1 MEWVQKL
8 NESMEYIESRLSSEL
23 DYDQLARIACCS
35 RYHYQR
41 MFTYLAGT
49 TLSEYVRRRR
59 MSLAAV
65 DLQNGEGSVLEIAG
79 KYGYSSPTAF
89 NRAFQSVHG
98 VAPSAV
104 RGTGAAVK
112 SYPPMVFTLSVRGGQ
127 AMDYRIESHES
138 FRVVGVSAPLEQ
150 DLESNFQT
158 VPQLWQRAAA
168 DGTIQ
173 RLAGLMDAP
182 PKGLLGISVCGEAER
197 WRYYIAVSSTRPAGE
212 LETYTVPAF
221 DWAVFP
227 GTGMESFQ
235 DLERRVVTEWLPS
248 SGYEYADGPDLE
260 VYLDPNP
267 QNARY
272 EIWIPVVRQRESG
285 EVW

>member
-1 MEWVQKL
+1 MEWVEKL
-8 NESMEYIESRLSSEL
+8 NESMAYIEEHLSSEL
-23 DYDQLARIACCS
+23 DYDRLAEIACCS

-65 DLQNGEGSVLEIAG
+65 ELQNGEGSVLETAG

-98 VAPSAV
+98 MAPSAV
-104 RGTGAAVK
+104 REAGAAVK
-112 SYPPMVFTLSVRGGQ
+112 SYPPLVFTVSVRGGQ
-127 AMDYRIESHES
+127 ALEYRVERHES

-150 DLESNFQT
+150 DLEQNFRT
-158 VPQLWQRAAA
+158 VPQLWQRASE
-168 DGTIQ
+168 DGTVQ
-173 RLAGLMDAP
+173 RLASLMDAP
-182 PKGLLGISVCGEAER
+182 PFGLLGISVCGEAEQ
-197 WRYYIAVSSTRPAGE
+197 WRYYLAASSSKDAGE
-212 LETYTVPAF
+212 LETYVVPAF

-227 GTGMESFQ
+227 GTGLEGFQ
-235 DLERRVVTEWLPS
+235 DLERRIVTEWLPA

-267 QNARY
+267 ENARY
-272 EIWIPVVRQRESG
+272 EIWIPVTRRR
-285 EVW
+285 

>member
-1 MEWVQKL
+1 MEWVEKL
-8 NESMEYIESRLSSEL
+8 NESMAYIEAHLASEL
-23 DYDQLARIACCS
+23 DYDRLAEIACCS

-65 DLQNGEGSVLEIAG
+65 ELQNGEGSVLETAG

-98 VAPSAV
+98 MAPSAV
-104 RGTGAAVK
+104 REAGAAVK
-112 SYPPMVFTLSVRGGQ
+112 SYPPLVFTVSVRGGQ
-127 AMDYRIESHES
+127 ALEYRVERHES

-150 DLESNFQT
+150 DLEQNFRT
-158 VPQLWQRAAA
+158 VPQLWQKASE

-173 RLAGLMDAP
+173 RLAALMDAP
-182 PKGLLGISVCGEAER
+182 PMGLLGISVCGEAER
-197 WRYYIAVSSTRPAGE
+197 WRYYLAVSSSKDAGE
-212 LETYTVPAF
+212 LETYVVPSF

-227 GTGMESFQ
+227 GTGLEGFQ
-235 DLERRVVTEWLPS
+235 DLERRIVTEWLPA

-267 QNARY
+267 ENARY
-272 EIWIPVVRQRESG
+272 EIWIPVVRRK
-285 EVW
+285 